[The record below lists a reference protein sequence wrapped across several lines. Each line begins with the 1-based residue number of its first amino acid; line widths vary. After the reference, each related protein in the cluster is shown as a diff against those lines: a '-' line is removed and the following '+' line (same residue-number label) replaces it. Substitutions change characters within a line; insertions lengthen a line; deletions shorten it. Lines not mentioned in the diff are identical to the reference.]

1 MRVATNSRSPT
12 KRRSV
17 NLSLDEAV
25 VAEAREYGI
34 SLSRTS
40 EAALAKAVKEE
51 RWRRWQDENREA
63 IEANNRWVEE
73 NGIPYADLR
82 LW

>member
-1 MRVATNSRSPT
+1 MRVLERPSPPS
-12 KRRSV
+12 KRCSV
-17 NLSLDEAV
+17 NLSIDATVL
-25 VAEAREYGI
+25 AETREYGI

-40 EAALAKAVKEE
+40 EEALAKAVKAE

-73 NGIPYADLR
+73 NGLPYADLR